1 MFTKTQTEKI
11 NQLPMK
17 LYRSF
22 VTNSAQASPYGGLM
36 IPNNTFSLNLG
47 RYGSTSSSGGYGYYV
62 SFDIKKIR
70 QVEEKKIH

>member
-1 MFTKTQTEKI
+1 MIEHTQTEKI

-22 VTNSAQASPYGGLM
+22 VINSANASPRGGLI
-36 IPNNTFSLNLG
+36 IPKDFYYLNLG
-47 RYGSTSSSGGYGYYV
+47 RNGSMCSSGGCDYYV

-70 QVEEKKIH
+70 